1 MFDSSFHN
9 HFYPPPPPALSPPL
23 LPPKPETKI
32 TKTKQ
37 NETNRHKHIE
47 KGEIQTLFSVC
58 LVCTDVL
65 LFWSGRIIIIK
76 KYYHFTYRQYC
87 IKQIGMAA
95 ISIWRPTIWSGT
107 CCRRSKIRFV
117 CLWGPVYDIS
127 EQETN
132 RRMACRPG
140 SCS

>member
-9 HFYPPPPPALSPPL
+9 HFYPPPPSRPFPATPPT
-23 LPPKPETKI
+23 ETRDKNNQN
-32 TKTKQ
+32 KTKQ

-58 LVCTDVL
+58 LICTNIP

-127 EQETN
+127 EQ
-132 RRMACRPG
+132 
-140 SCS
+140 